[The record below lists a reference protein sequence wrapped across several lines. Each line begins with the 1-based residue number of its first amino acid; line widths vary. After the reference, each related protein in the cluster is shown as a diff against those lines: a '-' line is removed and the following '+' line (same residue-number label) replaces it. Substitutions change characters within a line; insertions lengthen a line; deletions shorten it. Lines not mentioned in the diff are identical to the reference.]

1 MAKDAVI
8 QVRIDPDMKAR
19 AEELFG
25 SMGTSLSEA
34 VRMFVYES
42 VAEQRLPFIPKAH
55 ASKGAGRAFG
65 MLSTYARPSLRAD
78 ERQAWIESLSTAHD
92 HHRR

>member
-1 MAKDAVI
+1 MKDAVL
-8 QVRIDPDMKAR
+8 QVRIDPETKAQ
-19 AEELFG
+19 AERLFS

-34 VRMFVYES
+34 VRMFVHEAVS
-42 VAEQRLPFIPKAH
+42 EQRLPFVPK
-55 ASKGAGRAFG
+55 SRLGKGGGKAFG

-78 ERQAWIESLSTAHD
+78 EREAWIKSLSASHD